1 MSKAISTAGMTPF
14 RVSIA
19 PTVPGMVKFVR
30 AMTRTGAKVSSSQR
44 GVKASDA
51 LSFIVWLN
59 PMYIAMFESFCEPEG
74 FQFIASEALK
84 VDGSLDPTKLP
95 A

>member
-30 AMTRTGAKVSSSQR
+30 
-44 GVKASDA
+44 A